1 MVKRSVKKNQMW
13 EAPGCTVVRTPGFHC
28 SGSESI
34 PGWGTEIPQ
43 AVQDVAKKK
52 RHKRTKFERLIVL
65 VSRPNINLQY
75 SE

>member
-1 MVKRSVKKNQMW
+1 M
-13 EAPGCTVVRTPGFHC
+13 VRTPGFHC

-52 RHKRTKFERLIVL
+52 KGTKEQSLKDL
-65 VSRPNINLQY
+65 
-75 SE
+75 